1 MPVSEAL
8 AALPLKV
15 VLHLAIPILLLALHL
30 PRKQHFVRRMAFS
43 ALSLALIACA
53 AQATFVGYSAAPSNG
68 SFGKLAMFS
77 VIMAS
82 FVPAILSC
90 FNASLSSAL
99 FCVTAGYTIQNLMSG
114 IEMTALLVLGPYP
127 KGPRDGIPL
136 SLEITSLFLVYGACY
151 LVLIRKISG
160 PELAELDNKPM
171 LFMFA
176 VVSIAIIGLDIV
188 IKDVTEAS
196 TLQQALALRL
206 AHSFICIFVL
216 FSEYEILYMRKMRAE
231 KIATEHLLAKSK
243 QQYELSRANIEAI
256 NVKCHDLRHQI
267 RSISTAGVNGAQA
280 ALDDLANDVDVYD
293 RFAETGCDA
302 LDVVLTEKNFICSEE
317 GIELSCIADGSG
329 LSRMTPADVYSLF
342 GNALENAIEAARVID
357 DPNKRTVSLKV
368 RHRGAMTSIRV
379 DNYVKDPGSVRFVD
393 GLPRTSKGD
402 QLSHGFGMRSMQ
414 LVAERYG
421 GSIAARMEN
430 GIFKLSILIPE

>member
-1 MPVSEAL
+1 MNRDVIL
-8 AALPLKV
+8 LPHL
-15 VLHLAIPILLLALHL
+15 LIILFLAIPIWIIAFRL
-30 PRKQHFVRRMAFS
+30 PRKQGFPRRFIIS
-43 ALSLALIACA
+43 GALVVVIACA
-53 AQATFVGYSAAPSNG
+53 AKLALTGPGDLTEGNIV
-68 SFGKLAMFS
+68 GKLAMFS
-77 VIMAS
+77 IIMAS
-82 FVPAILSC
+82 FVPAIRHC
-90 FNASLSSAL
+90 CRATLSSAL
-99 FCVTAGYTIQNLMSG
+99 FCVTAGYTMQNLTSELGQVVLM
-114 IEMTALLVLGPYP
+114 LLASNPSA
-127 KGPRDGIPL
+127 PL
-136 SLEITSLFLVYGACY
+136 DAIVSPAMVCSLVIVYGACY
-151 LVLIRKISG
+151 LILIRKVSG
-160 PELAELDNKPM
+160 PELAELDNRPM
-171 LFMFA
+171 FFMFA

-216 FSEYEILYMRKMRAE
+216 FSEYEILYMSKMRAE

-267 RSISTAGVNGAQA
+267 RSISTAGANSTQA

-302 LDVVLTEKNFICSEE
+302 LDVVLTEKNLICSEE